1 MRLLSSCISSQ
12 SSTGVDGIRW
22 LGLLLAPPLW
32 GLCLALPCHNPLCT
46 QVVPG
51 ARFRV
56 DLGVRALQGLL
67 RLPRKGQDSLVLI

>member
-12 SSTGVDGIRW
+12 SSAGVDGIRS
-22 LGLLLAPPLW
+22 LGLLAPPLS
-32 GLCLALPCHNPLCT
+32 GLRLALPCHNPLCP
-46 QVVPG
+46 QGAPG

-56 DLGVRALQGLL
+56 DLGVGALQGLL